1 MMSIFRKIII
11 IGLVLVFIACNS
23 FADKYAIKL
32 KDGKIEGYQSLSDS
46 YLSKYASDPSC
57 PLQQGYFL
65 VDSLEGYEFYEA
77 PPPPTEKDKFLEML
91 EDEDI
96 KTKIKN
102 IKN

>member
-1 MMSIFRKIII
+1 MKKIIVLS
-11 IGLVLVFIACNS
+11 LVLVFVAYNS
-23 FADKYAIKL
+23 FAGVKYAIKL
-32 KDGKIEGYQSLSDS
+32 KDGKIEGYQPLSDS

-65 VDSLEGYEFYEA
+65 VDSLEGYEFYE
-77 PPPPTEKDKFLEML
+77 PPAEPTEKEKLLALL